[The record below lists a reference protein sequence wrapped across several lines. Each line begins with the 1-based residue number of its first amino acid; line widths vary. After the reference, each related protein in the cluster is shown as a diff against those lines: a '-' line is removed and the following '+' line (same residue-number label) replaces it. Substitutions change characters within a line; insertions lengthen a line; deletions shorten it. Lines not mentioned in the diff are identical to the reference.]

1 MVSIDVCS
9 EIEIYSI
16 ILTSTMLRWMLLLLL
31 EELVVDFYL
40 LGRIIPSH
48 RHAEDNDA
56 LLA

>member
-1 MVSIDVCS
+1 MVSIDVRS

-40 LGRIIPSH
+40 LGWIIPSC
-48 RHAEDNDA
+48 RHEKTMVRC
-56 LLA
+56 

>member
-1 MVSIDVCS
+1 VVSIDVRS

-40 LGRIIPSH
+40 LGQIIPSR
-48 RHAEDNDA
+48 RHDEDNGA